1 VWGDRIFVSGVD
13 RQASKFHVLCI
24 DRRKGTIVWDREIPV
39 DKFETVHDVSSPATA
54 TPATDGERVYAY
66 FGSFGLIAFD
76 FGGAEAWRV
85 PMPVA
90 DVAFGSGTSPV
101 ISGDL
106 LILNR
111 DVNGDP
117 HLLAVERR
125 TGKTVWKGVQTLPE
139 RKPFGGSKATPVVW
153 QNEIVVHR
161 GGEVVGFDLKT
172 GARKWWVQT
181 ATQGTGTPVVAG
193 DAIYVGTWMNRGEP
207 DLRTD
212 IPSFD
217 ELLKNDT
224 DRDGA
229 MSLAEMPASLQIAR
243 RVDVVGVKGAD
254 FLIESKDVLGFLDK
268 NKDGKLDAAEWGVFT
283 SQVGQSRDHG
293 LLAVKPGGT
302 GDVTL
307 SNVLW
312 KEPRG
317 VPEIPTPLALKDRVY
332 MVTNGGIV
340 SCMDAATGKLL
351 FRDRLGAGGPYYASP
366 VAAGGRIYFSSGDGV
381 VSVIEHADQMQVVGR
396 NDLGEPIFA
405 TPAIV
410 DGTIYVRSPRS
421 LYAFR
426 K

>member
-1 VWGDRIFVSGVD
+1 
-13 RQASKFHVLCI
+13 
-24 DRRKGTIVWDREIPV
+24 
-39 DKFETVHDVSSPATA
+39 
-54 TPATDGERVYAY
+54 
-66 FGSFGLIAFD
+66 
-76 FGGAEAWRV
+76 
-85 PMPVA
+85 
-90 DVAFGSGTSPV
+90 
-101 ISGDL
+101 
-106 LILNR
+106 
-111 DVNGDP
+111 
-117 HLLAVERR
+117 
-125 TGKTVWKGVQTLPE
+125 
-139 RKPFGGSKATPVVW
+139 
-153 QNEIVVHR
+153 
-161 GGEVVGFDLKT
+161 
-172 GARKWWVQT
+172 VQT

-366 VAAGGRIYFSSGDGV
+366 IAAEGRIYFSSGDGV